1 MKRGELYRVRKPRRD
16 DPKASR
22 VFAVVS
28 RQAAMDSSFPTVVC
42 VPVHT
47 ARHGLITQVAVGIDE
62 GLKHD
67 SALYCDA
74 LVSIPKARLTD
85 FVGAL
90 SAAKVRELDR
100 ALVAAL
106 DIDVENLFD

>member
-1 MKRGELYRVRKPRRD
+1 VKRGELYRVRRPGG
-16 DPKASR
+16 DPKRSR

-28 RQAAMDSSFPTVVC
+28 RQALIDSAFGTVVC
-42 VPVHT
+42 VP
-47 ARHGLITQVAVGIDE
+47 AYSGRHGMETQVQVGAEE
-62 GLKHD
+62 GLKHE

-74 LVSIPKARLTD
+74 LVSLPKHRLTD

-90 SAAKVRELDR
+90 PSAKLRDLDR